1 MKIFS
6 YMFSFLIIFTLNLYP
21 ANDKNTPNFLIIVAD
36 DMAFTDIGT
45 YGSEIETPNIDSL
58 AKEGVKFTH
67 YYVSLSC
74 SPTRAML
81 LSGTDNHQAGLGNMA
96 ELLTEAQKG
105 APGYE
110 GHLNKSVVT
119 IAEVLKDNGYHTYM
133 AGKWHLGHK
142 PEQYPRSRGFEK
154 SFSMLYGGASHWADM
169 YGLFFIQTPA
179 YYTKNGEKLDKIPK
193 DFFSSRSY
201 TDFLID
207 SIRENIDDG
216 KPFLAYLAF
225 TAPHDPLH
233 VPEPWLSKYKGKYD
247 DGYDELHKKRFN
259 GAKKAGVVS
268 ETAKLPKA
276 YSSVKPWDTLSDEE
290 KAFEAR
296 RMEVYAG
303 IIDNIDYNVGRVIK
317 FLKDTGQYEN
327 TIIIF
332 MSDNG
337 ANPWEMD
344 EYPAPN
350 QKEFVEQFD
359 NSIDNIGRPG
369 SAIALG
375 IGWATAGGGPKDLF
389 KMTVGE
395 GGISSP
401 LIISGPGIKGKDRT
415 VESFVYA
422 TNIMPTIIEL
432 TGAKYPK
439 IYKGKNIIPLESKSL
454 LPVLKAKS
462 DRVYSEEDV
471 IAGEMRGG
479 KWVRQGKYKAVLI
492 AAPYGSNKW
501 EFYDISVDPGETNNL
516 ASSNPEKLKA
526 LIVEYDKYVKK
537 VGVVDPN

>member
-1 MKIFS
+1 
-6 YMFSFLIIFTLNLYP
+6 
-21 ANDKNTPNFLIIVAD
+21 
-36 DMAFTDIGT
+36 
-45 YGSEIETPNIDSL
+45 
-58 AKEGVKFTH
+58 
-67 YYVSLSC
+67 
-74 SPTRAML
+74 
-81 LSGTDNHQAGLGNMA
+81 
-96 ELLTEAQKG
+96 
-105 APGYE
+105 
-110 GHLNKSVVT
+110 
-119 IAEVLKDNGYHTYM
+119 
-133 AGKWHLGHK
+133 
-142 PEQYPRSRGFEK
+142 
-154 SFSMLYGGASHWADM
+154 
-169 YGLFFIQTPA
+169 
-179 YYTKNGEKLDKIPK
+179 
-193 DFFSSRSY
+193 
-201 TDFLID
+201 
-207 SIRENIDDG
+207 
-216 KPFLAYLAF
+216 
-225 TAPHDPLH
+225 
-233 VPEPWLSKYKGKYD
+233 
-247 DGYDELHKKRFN
+247 
-259 GAKKAGVVS
+259 
-268 ETAKLPKA
+268 LPKA

-526 LIVEYDKYVKK
+526 LIVEYDNYAKR
-537 VGVVDPN
+537 VGVVEPN